1 MRMVV
6 EIHGHVDAR
15 DPAKH
20 DDRRR
25 DECGH
30 RPEAVD
36 MRTLRMKVYPKRA
49 AVSQQRD
56 SVEDETMRVG
66 LVAQDP
72 FSAHR
77 PLSSRGPSNWTACQC
92 QPFSQHAQWMATA
105 NLCRLKPT

>member
-6 EIHGHVDAR
+6 EIDGNVDTR

-20 DDRRR
+20 DDRSR

-30 RPEAVD
+30 RPEAVN
-36 MRTLRMKVYPKRA
+36 MGTLRMKVYPKRA
-49 AVSQQRD
+49 AVSQQRH
-56 SVEDETMRVG
+56 SVEDETVRVG

-77 PLSSRGPSNWTACQC
+77 RLSSRNLLVGQSACV
-92 QPFSQHAQWMATA
+92 SVLA
-105 NLCRLKPT
+105 NTRGGWQQRICVG